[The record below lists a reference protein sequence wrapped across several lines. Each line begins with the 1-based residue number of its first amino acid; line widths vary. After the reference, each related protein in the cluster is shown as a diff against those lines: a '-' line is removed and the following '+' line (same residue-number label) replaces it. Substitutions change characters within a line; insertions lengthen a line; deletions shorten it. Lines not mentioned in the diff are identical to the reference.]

1 MIFFMYDKLV
11 NKDIHDYMFTSSRLH
26 ILFKVGDLKKILQ
39 ISQEN
44 TSVRVSFTS
53 VFLRNLQNF

>member
-1 MIFFMYDKLV
+1 MYDKLV

-44 TSVRVSFTS
+44 TSVRVPFTS
-53 VFLRNLQNF
+53 VFLRNLRNF